1 MQVRDLQAFC
11 SVKADQFPAC
21 TEDQIVS
28 KFAPIGGGHCNNV
41 RHPIWGNRNQ
51 PFRRLLQVCNRDI
64 FTTRDALVM
73 RNGQLDDVTVDREKE
88 ADEVSVVRQD
98 EAASGEKSV
107 LGVFKPLPGGSFN
120 CDTGHQLPN
129 ARLVS
134 RTIHLD
140 QDVPSRGVNHFFPIF
155 GQFVA
160 HDFILT
166 GTQNADTSCCTSPAV
181 SVYANCLP
189 IIVPQGDEFF
199 GAGHCLD
206 FKRATVYCNRTDNH
220 RQHVN
225 QLSAFIDAENL
236 YGVDPATGNALR
248 N

>member
-73 RNGQLDDVTVDREKE
+73 QNGQLDDVTVDREKE

-140 QDVPSRGVNHFFPIF
+140 QDVPSRGVNHFFPIL
-155 GQFVA
+155 GQFVT

-166 GTQNADTSCCTSPAV
+166 GTHNADTSC
-181 SVYANCLP
+181 
-189 IIVPQGDEFF
+189 
-199 GAGHCLD
+199 
-206 FKRATVYCNRTDNH
+206 
-220 RQHVN
+220 
-225 QLSAFIDAENL
+225 
-236 YGVDPATGNALR
+236 
-248 N
+248 